1 MKPKLA
7 ITCGDPAGVGPEIIA
22 AWLAAHPDEARDTAV
37 IGPARWLASQCQ
49 GRLPELRCSR
59 SMLIMDGVRAGA
71 GLGILPCMAGD
82 EDPALQRLT
91 PPIGDL
97 SGQPLYLVVH
107 RELRG
112 VPRIR
117 AASSAIVALLKRHR
131 ARLDGAGD

>member
-1 MKPKLA
+1 MP
-7 ITCGDPAGVGPEIIA
+7 T
-22 AWLAAHPDEARDTAV
+22 
-37 IGPARWLASQCQ
+37 ARWLAAQRQ

-91 PPIGDL
+91 PTIGDL

-112 VPRIR
+112 VPRVR
-117 AASSAIVALLKRHR
+117 AASAAIVALLKRHR
-131 ARLDGAGD
+131 ARLDGKILPDLSNTLMAHNM